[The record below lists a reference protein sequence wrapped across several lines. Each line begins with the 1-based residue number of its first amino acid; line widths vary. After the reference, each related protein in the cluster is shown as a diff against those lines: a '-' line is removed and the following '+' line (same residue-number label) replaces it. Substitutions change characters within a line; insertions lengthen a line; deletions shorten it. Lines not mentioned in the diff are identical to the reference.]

1 MKSEDPSPL
10 LLLHCRVES
19 AAPQPHCLLI
29 HTESHCADVVLLSLW
44 SSQYNVTQRV
54 TTSLSSIFTSVQ
66 SEWSNSEIVTKLEST
81 PQWSSP
87 VNPVLPQPVSPTHN
101 PSNLHLHLPPST
113 SVCTC
118 IFSIVKV
125 GMKKAKQNVFKME
138 TKGKQLTNVQDWF
151 SEWTFYS
158 ISKCHEGLSI
168 KVPLNLHHQRLKKR
182 CLV

>member
-29 HTESHCADVVLLSLW
+29 HTESHCVDVVLHSLW

-125 GMKKAKQNVFKME
+125 GNKKTEKMILKWKQKGNNWQMLKIDFLNEHFTALANVMKVYLSRCHWTFI
-138 TKGKQLTNVQDWF
+138 TKGWRKGV
-151 SEWTFYS
+151 
-158 ISKCHEGLSI
+158 
-168 KVPLNLHHQRLKKR
+168 
-182 CLV
+182 